1 MLNLGHPHQYQ
12 GLLKAKFEKAAKR
25 QKNNEPR
32 VFKNSDDFANHIV
45 RACNSGVL
53 LHLVVAEALGLGT
66 NTKAIHKTLRSIKDS
81 QINTFMQ
88 KIMDAHKRDDWNYFD
103 LTKQDRPEPPVKRS
117 IIPIKLN
124 AK

>member
-25 QKNNEPR
+25 KKNNEPR
-32 VFKNSDDFANHIV
+32 VFKYSNDFANHIV

-53 LHLVVAEALGLGT
+53 LHLVVAETLGLGA
-66 NTKAIHKTLRSIKDS
+66 NTKLIHKTLRSLKDS
-81 QINTFMQ
+81 QINGYMQ
-88 KIMDAHKRDDWNYFD
+88 KIIDAHKRDDWNYFE
-103 LTKQDRPEPPVKRS
+103 LTQQDRPEPPVERK